1 MDHNYPVYLNL
12 AGRLCIVIGGG
23 KVAERKVQSL
33 LACDANVKVI
43 SPTVSQFL
51 LTAASLGKIQLV
63 LREYSCN
70 DIDNAFLVISA
81 TANNQVNQQ
90 VADDCLHQNKLV
102 NVVDDP
108 AKCNFIVPAVFRR
121 GALSIAI
128 STNGKSPTLARKIKK
143 ELMGH
148 YGPEYAELLDLL
160 GEMRG
165 KVITGVQDM
174 KRRRLIFEQM
184 VNADLLDLL
193 RKGEKEK
200 VKERIEDVLGGSRVE
215 S

>member
-12 AGRLCIVIGGG
+12 TGRLCVVIGGG

-33 LACDANVKVI
+33 LACDAKVKVI

-51 LTAASLGKIQLV
+51 LTAANLGKIQLV

-70 DIDNAFLVISA
+70 DIENAFLVISA

-143 ELMGH
+143 ELMCH
-148 YGPEYAELLDLL
+148 YGPEYAELLDIL
-160 GEMRG
+160 GEIRD
-165 KVITGVQDM
+165 KVITGVQDTV
-174 KRRRLIFEQM
+174 KRRLIFEQM

-215 S
+215 P